1 MSIFKKSIPHAPL
14 LLLPLAL
21 LAGMQGGWMRMG
33 AGGPWPSLA
42 AGHALLMIGG
52 FLGTLISLERS
63 MAMPTKSWR
72 LLPLINALS
81 IIPLLLNQFGWAVG
95 MQSVTAAGLS
105 LLLYTMLKKHN
116 SVTLLFMTFGALLWL
131 IGNLVFLYRGWV
143 VVAVPWWMGFLLLT
157 IVGERLELSKFLPT
171 PRWAF
176 RSLNLLLMAWTGTL
190 LLPFHG
196 SWAWI
201 TGLVMILLACWLLYF
216 DLARIIIR
224 KTDRYRYIGV
234 GLRTGYLWLMLHGLS
249 FFLPDS
255 LPYRYDLYLH
265 TFFLGFVFSMI
276 WAHAPIILPLLVGSN
291 RNPYHPFLWLPWSIF
306 QLSLLLRLLAY
317 VLDAPSW
324 RLIFAQINGYCIL
337 LLLLS
342 MVFLLFRRS
351 NIQQDQPSDHLHFP

>member
-1 MSIFKKSIPHAPL
+1 MSVFNKPLAHAPL

-21 LAGMQGGWMRMG
+21 LAGMQGGWQRMG

-52 FLGTLISLERS
+52 LLGTLISLERS

-81 IIPLLLNQFGWAVG
+81 IIPLLLNQFSWAVG

-105 LLLYTMLKKHN
+105 LLLYTTLKKHN
-116 SVTLLFMTFGALLWL
+116 SVSLLLMTFGPILWL
-131 IGNLVFLYRGWV
+131 IGNLIFLYEGWV
-143 VVAVPWWMGFLLLT
+143 VVAVPWWMGFLLFT

-171 PRWAF
+171 PPWAF
-176 RSLNLLLMAWTGTL
+176 RSLYFLLLAWTSTL

-196 SWAWI
+196 TWAWL
-201 TGLVMILLACWLLYF
+201 TGLLVVLQAAWLWHF

-224 KTDRYRYIGV
+224 KTDRYHYIGV
-234 GLRTGYLWLMLHGLS
+234 GLRTAYLWLLLHGLS

-276 WAHAPIILPLLVGSN
+276 WAHAPIILPMLVGSN
-291 RNPYHPFLWLPWSIF
+291 RNPYHPLLWFPWVIF

-317 VLDAPSW
+317 VLGEAVW
-324 RLIFAQINGYCIL
+324 RLLFAQINGYSML
-337 LLLLS
+337 LLLAIMALQII
-342 MVFLLFRRS
+342 RKRKEKEPG
-351 NIQQDQPSDHLHFP
+351 QPAID